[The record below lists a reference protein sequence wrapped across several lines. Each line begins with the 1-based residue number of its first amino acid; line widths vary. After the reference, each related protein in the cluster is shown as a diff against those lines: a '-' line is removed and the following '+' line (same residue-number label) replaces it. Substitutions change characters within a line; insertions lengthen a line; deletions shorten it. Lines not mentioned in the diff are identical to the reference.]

1 MEVNGS
7 DKGKNLL
14 NRTQRNKQKERNESK
29 IQAFEKHNETDQ
41 PLANLIKIK
50 IERTNKKY

>member
-14 NRTQRNKQKERNESK
+14 NRTQRNKQREGNESK

-41 PLANLIKIK
+41 PLVNLIKIK